1 MRILG
6 VGDNTVD
13 IYVDRGVQFPGG
25 NAVNVAVLARRLGA
39 EAGYLGC
46 IGADVYGEI
55 VRDALAEEGVDISRL
70 RRIDGP
76 NPWCRIRHEGADRKF
91 AGSSPGVRGAYD
103 FGDDDGAYIASFDI
117 AHTSAQS
124 DIDAHLP
131 FLARHAR
138 RLSYDYSEKWRRPAA
153 AATFAEVDLAFASFP
168 GACDDECRAL
178 IDEMRGRGVRDLV
191 VVTRGPAGAAA
202 GRIGADALFEGV
214 RPAAIVDTLG
224 AGDGFIAGFL
234 VSYLTAPD
242 IGAALA
248 AGADNAAR
256 VCGHHG
262 AFGHGRPLRGDE
274 PAFAAAPP

>member
-25 NAVNVAVLARRLGA
+25 NAVNVAALARRLGA

-46 IGADVYGEI
+46 VGADVYGEI
-55 VRDALAEEGVDISRL
+55 VRAALGAEGVDLSRL
-70 RRIDGP
+70 RRVDGP
-76 NPWCRIRHEGADRKF
+76 NPWCRIRHQGADRVF
-91 AGSSPGVRGAYD
+91 AGSSPGVRGRYD
-103 FGDDDGAYIASFDI
+103 FTEADGAYIAAFDV

-124 DIDAHLP
+124 DIDTHLP

-153 AATFAEVDLAFASFP
+153 AATFGHVDIAFASFP
-168 GACDDECRAL
+168 GASDADCRAL
-178 IDEMRGRGVRDLV
+178 VSELRARGVRDCV
-191 VVTRGPAGAAA
+191 VVTRGAAGSAA
-202 GRIGADALFEGV
+202 GRAGEDTLFEGV
-214 RPAAIVDTLG
+214 RPAGVVDTLG

-234 VSYLTAPD
+234 TRYLRD
-242 IGAALA
+242 GDLRAALA
-248 AGADNAAR
+248 SGARNAAE

-262 AFGHGRPLRGDE
+262 AFGHGGPIGAGE
-274 PAFAAAPP
+274 PAFAE